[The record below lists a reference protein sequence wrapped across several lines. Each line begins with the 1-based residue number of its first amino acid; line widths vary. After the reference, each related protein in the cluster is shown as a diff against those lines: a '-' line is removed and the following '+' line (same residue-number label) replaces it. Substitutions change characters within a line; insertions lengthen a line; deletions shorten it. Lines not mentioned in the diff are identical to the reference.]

1 MCPVILVMY
10 NNYVNVDVEDPM
22 NPILSKFNC
31 KKRDLN
37 LSVFYLYSVNVY
49 MDNSVYTTL

>member
-10 NNYVNVDVEDPM
+10 NNYVNVDAEDPM
-22 NPILSKFNC
+22 NPTLSKFNC